1 MPNEICI
8 LCGKETTVD
17 INTHVDFRIGYI
29 EGAGQLCISCYQKGN
44 QSSREL
50 ITIPK
55 DLVLNTPNDM
65 ELGSK
70 VRQYYWNEYQD
81 TEPPITNQWVCSLCG
96 EDTSNV
102 DYDYLAGADHISCI
116 LSNEMKVD

>member
-17 INTHVDFRIGYI
+17 INTHVDYRTGYI
-29 EGAGQLCISCYQKGN
+29 EGAGQLCTECYLKGTD
-44 QSSREL
+44 REH

-55 DLVLNTPNDM
+55 YYINQYPNDM

-70 VRQYYWNEYQD
+70 VREFFHNTYR
-81 TEPPITNQWVCSLCG
+81 
-96 EDTSNV
+96 
-102 DYDYLAGADHISCI
+102 
-116 LSNEMKVD
+116 

>member
-17 INTHVDFRIGYI
+17 INTHVDYRTGYI
-29 EGAGQLCISCYQKGN
+29 EGAGQLCTECNLKGTD
-44 QSSREL
+44 REH

-55 DLVLNTPNDM
+55 YYINQYPNDM

-70 VRQYYWNEYQD
+70 VREFFHNTY
-81 TEPPITNQWVCSLCG
+81 
-96 EDTSNV
+96 
-102 DYDYLAGADHISCI
+102 
-116 LSNEMKVD
+116 K

>member
-17 INTHVDFRIGYI
+17 INTHVDYRTGYI
-29 EGAGQLCISCYQKGN
+29 EGAGQLCAECYLKGTD
-44 QSSREL
+44 REH

-55 DLVLNTPNDM
+55 RFINEYSNDM

-70 VRQYYWNEYQD
+70 VRKFFHD
-81 TEPPITNQWVCSLCG
+81 TYE
-96 EDTSNV
+96 
-102 DYDYLAGADHISCI
+102 
-116 LSNEMKVD
+116 

>member
-8 LCGKETTVD
+8 LCGKETDVN
-17 INTHVDFRIGYI
+17 INTHVDFRTGYI
-29 EGAGQLCISCYQKGN
+29 EGAGQLCTACYLKGSP
-44 QSSREL
+44 SSREM

-65 ELGSK
+65 ELGGK

-81 TEPPITNQWVCSLCG
+81 SEPPITNQWVCEYCG
-96 EDTSNV
+96 GDTSTI
-102 DYDYLAGADHISCI
+102 DSDYLVNTNHLECV
-116 LSNEMKVD
+116 LKMNP